1 MSSKPSVRA
10 WQPCIWH
17 QEWDFFGIYAL
28 RSWVIVLWMVL
39 MVESRMLWIEEDKE
53 NHAVVWR
60 VVEQAGSISGLAV
73 HAHEPKLCHGDSLC
87 CLDCNKCKA
96 AGAWAQSLGLADTR
110 LPLLL
115 LHNKV
120 KGSRRN
126 VWERERCLHAVRALS
141 KWTPALVPS
150 TEVNLWEHNN
160 ENKMPARDGLH
171 FWAAA
176 AFVTDH
182 GNVITGIRW
191 VWSTLS
197 KQSSW
202 YRRTKCKTIIL
213 QGHDKQWFSEVN
225 WTLQW
230 GFLSSGIQLWCSHEL
245 QGCPSP
251 GRASSWEE
259 TWVPLSRWLFFC
271 SGSRGTQPGFS
282 SLCMFLP
289 ILSTDACLGITWGTG
304 EQGMLWAPAMPPQL
318 LWDRQECFLFFPC
331 RKSPVVNSHDR
342 SQSRNIWFNLVLCPH
357 YSSAGRWVVI
367 C

>member
-1 MSSKPSVRA
+1 
-10 WQPCIWH
+10 
-17 QEWDFFGIYAL
+17 
-28 RSWVIVLWMVL
+28 

-60 VVEQAGSISGLAV
+60 AVEQAGSISGLAV

-150 TEVNLWEHNN
+150 TEVNLWEHNS
-160 ENKMPARDGLH
+160 ENKMPAWDGLH
-171 FWAAA
+171 FWAEAGISGLCNG
-176 AFVTDH
+176 AFSALGSSFDAVMSCRDVHLLGELHPGRRH
-182 GNVITGIRW
+182 GCLCPG
-191 VWSTLS
+191 
-197 KQSSW
+197 
-202 YRRTKCKTIIL
+202 
-213 QGHDKQWFSEVN
+213 
-225 WTLQW
+225 
-230 GFLSSGIQLWCSHEL
+230 GFFFVLGAEEPSQASPAFACS
-245 QGCPSP
+245 CPSS
-251 GRASSWEE
+251 AQ
-259 TWVPLSRWLFFC
+259 TLAWVSRGEL
-271 SGSRGTQPGFS
+271 GSRGCSEPLQCLHSCSETDRNAFFFS
-282 SLCMFLP
+282 HAESHQ
-289 ILSTDACLGITWGTG
+289 LSIHMTG
-304 EQGMLWAPAMPPQL
+304 VRAAT
-318 LWDRQECFLFFPC
+318 F
-331 RKSPVVNSHDR
+331 
-342 SQSRNIWFNLVLCPH
+342 WFNLVLCPH